1 MKKMNSKWL
10 MQLFC
15 VLCMMVSLLPESAS
29 AASAYCPYCNA
40 TRSYTYEYVARDS
53 DTHMERMW
61 CSSCGLDMNEGVIY
75 SDHSYMDYGD
85 YLKCTDCGYKLE
97 GTVSCSHTSTRT
109 SWDGCEWSEY
119 CRSCG
124 ELVDYGISHGTYEYS
139 AWEYYSSA
147 KHRRL
152 YACSDCG
159 EGSYSYGSHSTTTSY
174 AQSNASQHKVS
185 NYCSVCSTTVSSSYE
200 SHSFSY
206 GSWSNYSATQH
217 RRLATCSSCG
227 YSTYEYAN
235 HPLSYG
241 TWSSVS
247 GTQHRRTVSCSTCNY
262 STYEYGDHPLTYGAW
277 TNYSSTQ
284 HRRTATCSTCSYS
297 TYEYGDHPLSYGA
310 WSSASSTQHKRT
322 VSCTTC
328 SYSTDA
334 YGDHADGNVDGS
346 CDTCSYGMSVFS
358 VTVPASLKMVVS
370 EKGEVY
376 AAENAS
382 IVNRST
388 GSVVASAVTVEAKNG
403 WKLVPY
409 SNNMAGEKV
418 DSKKIGFA
426 LNGAATKTSGSKE
439 ELSLSAGK
447 WTISKGG
454 ELPLQYDAV
463 VSAVS
468 APVNGQVLNL
478 TFVFAW
484 A

>member
-159 EGSYSYGSHSTTTSY
+159 EGSYSYGNHSTTKSY
-174 AQSNASQHKVS
+174 AQANSTQHSVS

-200 SHSFSY
+200 SHSFTY
-206 GSWSNYSATQH
+206 GSWSNYSTTQH

-227 YSTYEYAN
+227 YSTYEYAS
-235 HPLSYG
+235 HSLSYG
-241 TWSSVS
+241 TWS
-247 GTQHRRTVSCSTCNY
+247 
-262 STYEYGDHPLTYGAW
+262 
-277 TNYSSTQ
+277 NYSSTQ
-284 HRRTATCSTCSYS
+284 HRRTASCTTCSYS
-297 TYEYGDHPLSYGA
+297 TYEYADHPLTYGA
-310 WSSASSTQHKRT
+310 WSSASDTQHKRS
-322 VSCTTC
+322 VSCSNC
-328 SYSTDA
+328 SYSSYA
-334 YGDHADGNVDGS
+334 YGDHADSDGNGS
-346 CDTCSYGMSVFS
+346 CDTCSYGMTVFS

-370 EKGEVY
+370 KEGEVY

-382 IVNRST
+382 IINRST

-403 WKLVPY
+403 WKLAPY
-409 SNNMAGEKV
+409 SSNMAGEKV

-439 ELSLSAGK
+439 ALSLSANE

-468 APVNGQVLNL
+468 APVNGQVLYL